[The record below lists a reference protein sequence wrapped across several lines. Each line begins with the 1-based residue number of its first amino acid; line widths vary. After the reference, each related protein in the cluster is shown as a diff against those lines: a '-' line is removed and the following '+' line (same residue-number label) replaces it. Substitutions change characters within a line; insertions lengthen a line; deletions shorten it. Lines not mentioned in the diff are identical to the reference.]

1 MCVITHKG
9 EKQLQQKA
17 LFVLNPRLQKI
28 IICGFLHP
36 HAILMLALCRTYMPY
51 VIVQVRMCVTFF
63 PQKVKRSKV
72 VKLHQKGEH
81 SFFCTTIKKNTT

>member
-1 MCVITHKG
+1 MCVITHNG
-9 EKQLQQKA
+9 EKRLQQKA

-36 HAILMLALCRTYMPY
+36 HA
-51 VIVQVRMCVTFF
+51 IVQVRMCVTFF